1 MTNRLLITD
10 LDNTL
15 YNFIDYFAPSFRGM
29 VHALAKNIN
38 IPEDELIQQ
47 FKKVFANHGS
57 LEHGFAVQELSCVQD
72 KSYEEILGLI
82 KIAKGAY
89 SRVRQKNLEPY
100 PNVKETLSWIS
111 QQGIIVIGV
120 SNAPYFHALR
130 RLRQL
135 QIEKYF
141 SGLVAW
147 EGVPFNID
155 KYSKEIIEK
164 EISGVYKSK
173 IKKVWKLPKDK
184 LKPNTDGY
192 LMVMKEFAVR
202 NSDCYILGDSISK
215 DVRPAELIGAHGI
228 WARYGEAVVQ
238 KNLET
243 VLSISNWDSKKKETI
258 YFEKHEEPERI
269 INDFSELKNI
279 LAATQLTLF

>member
-1 MTNRLLITD
+1 MINRLLITD

-29 VHALAKNIN
+29 VHALAKKIS
-38 IPEDELIQQ
+38 IPEDELIPQ

-57 LEHGFAVQELSCVQD
+57 LEYGFVVQELSCVQERSQSD
-72 KSYEEILGLI
+72 ILDLI

-100 PNVKETLSWIS
+100 PNVKETLSWIN
-111 QQGIIVIGV
+111 QQGIIIVGV

-135 QIEKYF
+135 KIEKYF
-141 SGLVAW
+141 TGLVAW
-147 EGVPFNID
+147 EGVPFSID

-164 EISGVYKSK
+164 ELSGEYKTK
-173 IKKVWKLPKDK
+173 IKKLWKLPKNK

-192 LMVMKEFAVR
+192 LIVMNEFAVKNR
-202 NSDCYILGDSISK
+202 DCYILGDSISK
-215 DVRPAELIGAHGI
+215 DVQPAEQIGAKGI
-228 WARYGEAVVQ
+228 WARYGEAVIQ

-258 YFEKHEEPERI
+258 YFEKHDEPEI
-269 INDFSELKNI
+269 IIDDFSELKTI
-279 LAATQLTLF
+279 LMPSQLTLF